1 MKRFIYIIIGLALL
15 LTSASAQIVFR
26 TAELQRL
33 ATVLA
38 IDPTILQEGYNYL
51 DTDRQ
56 SLVVTKMNHTVNH
69 IGLRLFNEDMRKMGD
84 TPVMDFL
91 ERYFLQLK
99 YPPKVTSAK
108 NMIRDDQFQF
118 VTGTLQTV
126 GELKPTDLFSLNYDK
141 RLYTASWTR
150 EGQPLL
156 VVTFPVEYELI
167 SGENKIEAENLLQAD
182 ILATDITN
190 EPPKPASEL
199 GNPFEHFSGKLYK
212 QRGALIY
219 SERHPAETVANMM
232 ISQQIKGAFD
242 LNLTQVSYGF
252 KKTTFTVPLRQ
263 WISFCQNHGCQLYV
277 GIEDVKENGDVSAV
291 VLAVN
296 EAENYNH
303 VLTLSVPSD
312 MIRAR
317 QGQIDAR
324 IYPYVPTHNVANLF
338 AAYGKS
344 NPKTFVSK

>member
-1 MKRFIYIIIGLALL
+1 
-15 LTSASAQIVFR
+15 
-26 TAELQRL
+26 
-33 ATVLA
+33 
-38 IDPTILQEGYNYL
+38 
-51 DTDRQ
+51 
-56 SLVVTKMNHTVNH
+56 
-69 IGLRLFNEDMRKMGD
+69 
-84 TPVMDFL
+84 MDFL

-108 NMIRDDQFQF
+108 NMIRDDQFRF
-118 VTGTLQTV
+118 ITGTLQTV

-150 EGQPLL
+150 EGRPLL
-156 VVTFPVEYELI
+156 VVSFPVEYELI
-167 SGENKIEAENLLQAD
+167 SGENKIEAENHLQAD
-182 ILATDITN
+182 ILATNITN
-190 EPPKPASEL
+190 DTPKPAAEL
-199 GNPFEHFSGKLYK
+199 NKPFERFSGKLYQ
-212 QRGALIY
+212 QRGTLIY

-242 LNLTQVSYGF
+242 LSLTQVSYGF
-252 KKTTFTVPLRQ
+252 KKTTFSVPLRQ

-303 VLTLSVPSD
+303 VLTLTVPSD
-312 MIRAR
+312 MIRTR